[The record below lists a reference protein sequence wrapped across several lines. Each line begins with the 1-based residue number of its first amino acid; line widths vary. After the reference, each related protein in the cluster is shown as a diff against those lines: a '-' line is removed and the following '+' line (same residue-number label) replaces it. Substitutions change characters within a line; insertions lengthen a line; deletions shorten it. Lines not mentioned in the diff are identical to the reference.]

1 MQQSLSDT
9 DCAAAPEW
17 RRSQLMFELAQLFP
31 DPPTFVDLS
40 SPEDTILAKP
50 DWYRCGGEVSSR
62 QWNDIL
68 SVLRFQRGRLEM
80 DYLMKRVA
88 ELGVG
93 DLLTLA
99 LEQAER

>member
-1 MQQSLSDT
+1 
-9 DCAAAPEW
+9 
-17 RRSQLMFELAQLFP
+17 
-31 DPPTFVDLS
+31 
-40 SPEDTILAKP
+40 
-50 DWYRCGGEVSSR
+50 
-62 QWNDIL
+62 
-68 SVLRFQRGRLEM
+68 VLRFQRGRLEM